1 MLLRKS
7 IVSFVVLGLLAVL
20 LVGQLQ
26 SQERRQGRR
35 GGMNREEMQKR
46 MMERMKENLQATD
59 KEWTVI
65 EPRLTKVMTLSRQTR
80 MGGMRFFGRGARG
93 QDRGDRGNRG
103 QRSGEGRTAREQ
115 TPTEKIAEALQT
127 ALDDKTT
134 KPDEIKKKLKA
145 LRKAREKSR
154 QELAKAQQKLQE
166 VLTSRQ
172 EARLVLMGTLN

>member
-1 MLLRKS
+1 MLSRKS

-26 SQERRQGRR
+26 SQQRQGR
-35 GGMNREEMQKR
+35 MNREEMQKR
-46 MMERMKENLQATD
+46 MLERMKEDLQATD

-65 EPRLTKVMTLSRQTR
+65 EPRLTKVLTLSRQTR
-80 MGGMRFFGRGARG
+80 MGGMRLGRGTGGQGRG
-93 QDRGDRGNRG
+93 QGRDRGQSSNEG
-103 QRSGEGRTAREQ
+103 QTGQTARER
-115 TPTEKIAEALQT
+115 TPIEKIAETLRT

-134 KPDEIKKKLKA
+134 KPDEIKKKLTA
-145 LRKAREKSR
+145 LREAREKAR

-172 EARLVLMGTLN
+172 EAQLVLMGTLD